1 MVSVRVYVSIH
12 SQRTTGEGALGGGG
26 KELSEAVAT
35 LDVGVWRRRHLC
47 VVPRWVRSYFG
58 RRFPAVDAHRIR

>member
-1 MVSVRVYVSIH
+1 MYVSIH
-12 SQRTTGEGALGGGG
+12 SQRTTGEGALGGR

-47 VVPRWVRSYFG
+47 VVARWVRSYFG
-58 RRFPAVDAHRIR
+58 CRSPAVDAHRIR

>member
-1 MVSVRVYVSIH
+1 MYVSIH
-12 SQRTTGEGALGGGG
+12 SQQPTGEGALGEG

-58 RRFPAVDAHRIR
+58 SRSPAGDAHRI